1 MKLLTSKLL
10 AWSTAGA
17 AVLAQAACAQPTSA
31 LMAAASAPPPS
42 PSPAASSAAKGLA
55 ARLLQD
61 IKSEIGE
68 APCDSDSQCRTIG
81 VGSKPCGG
89 PESYLAW
96 SSKSSDRG
104 RLVNLV
110 ARHREA
116 RRLDNEASGLLSDC
130 RVVPDPGAACRP
142 GPREGQRACQTT
154 DPRAGNGR
162 QGAP

>member
-1 MKLLTSKLL
+1 MKPLTLTLL
-10 AWSTAGA
+10 AWSTAA
-17 AVLAQAACAQPTSA
+17 ATVLAQTACAHPPSA
-31 LMAAASAPPPS
+31 VMASASAPG
-42 PSPAASSAAKGLA
+42 AGSAPKGLA

-68 APCDSDSQCRTIG
+68 APCDADSQCRTIG

-89 PESYLAW
+89 PESFLAW

-104 RLVNLV
+104 RLVDLV

-116 RRLDNEASGLLSDC
+116 RRIENEASGLLSDC

-142 GPREGQRACQTT
+142 GPREGQRACQTK
-154 DPRAGNGR
+154 DPRTGSGR
-162 QGAP
+162 PGEP